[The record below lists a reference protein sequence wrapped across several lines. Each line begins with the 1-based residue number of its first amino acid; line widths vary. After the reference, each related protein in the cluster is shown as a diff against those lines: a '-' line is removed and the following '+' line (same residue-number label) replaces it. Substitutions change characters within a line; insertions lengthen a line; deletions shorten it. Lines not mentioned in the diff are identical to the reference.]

1 MRKVNQETIG
11 SGSVVECRGAEKPDK
26 TERGLRPGV
35 SQGPVVGVNRPRN
48 ERARRQ
54 LTAFGSVVLP
64 ELEWTP
70 FHRAYYRLLEAF
82 AEGRV
87 RRMMVS
93 VPPQHGKSLG
103 ASVVL
108 PAYLL
113 GRDPE
118 LRIAVAS
125 YSFALSGRFAQQV
138 QRLMDDGPYRGVFPG
153 TRLKG
158 SGPRSAGERTA
169 RRTAQ
174 EFDCVGRGGGLKAV
188 GRTGSLTGSRV
199 DVLIADDLYKDA
211 LEANS
216 PLVRERVWEWYNAVA
231 RTRLHD
237 DSRELVVCTRWHE
250 EDLIGRLRRTERVVE
265 LTEWRQL
272 EGLSPDTWVA
282 VSFPALRTEPPTEL
296 DPRIEGESLWPQRH
310 SVEWLAQRRR
320 ADPLLFEALY
330 QGRPTVREGLL
341 YDAFETY
348 DSLPSGLLRRSN
360 YTDTADTG
368 RDRLCSIC
376 YAVAEDGLCYVTD
389 VLYTAEPMEATEG
402 AVVSMLERNGSTTAH
417 IESNNGGRGF
427 GRAVERRLVERGMR
441 GCAVRLFH
449 QSGNKESRILTHAST
464 VVRMVR
470 MPADWRLRWPEFA
483 AAVIGFRRFFRANA
497 HDAGPDALTGIVE
510 TEQAPRGRRLFVGGF
525 TRR

>member
-188 GRTGSLTGSRV
+188 GRTGSLTGS
-199 DVLIADDLYKDA
+199 
-211 LEANS
+211 
-216 PLVRERVWEWYNAVA
+216 
-231 RTRLHD
+231 T
-237 DSRELVVCTRWHE
+237 C
-250 EDLIGRLRRTERVVE
+250 
-265 LTEWRQL
+265 
-272 EGLSPDTWVA
+272 
-282 VSFPALRTEPPTEL
+282 
-296 DPRIEGESLWPQRH
+296 
-310 SVEWLAQRRR
+310 
-320 ADPLLFEALY
+320 
-330 QGRPTVREGLL
+330 
-341 YDAFETY
+341 
-348 DSLPSGLLRRSN
+348 
-360 YTDTADTG
+360 
-368 RDRLCSIC
+368 
-376 YAVAEDGLCYVTD
+376 
-389 VLYTAEPMEATEG
+389 
-402 AVVSMLERNGSTTAH
+402 
-417 IESNNGGRGF
+417 
-427 GRAVERRLVERGMR
+427 
-441 GCAVRLFH
+441 
-449 QSGNKESRILTHAST
+449 
-464 VVRMVR
+464 
-470 MPADWRLRWPEFA
+470 
-483 AAVIGFRRFFRANA
+483 
-497 HDAGPDALTGIVE
+497 
-510 TEQAPRGRRLFVGGF
+510 
-525 TRR
+525 

>member
-1 MRKVNQETIG
+1 MRP
-11 SGSVVECRGAEKPDK
+11 SGPRQRATSRD
-26 TERGLRPGV
+26 
-35 SQGPVVGVNRPRN
+35 PVVGLNRPRH
-48 ERARRQ
+48 ERARRR
-54 LTAFGSVVLP
+54 LTAFATVARP
-64 ELEWTP
+64 EIEWTP

-82 AEGRV
+82 ASGRV

-103 ASVVL
+103 ASVLL

-113 GRDPE
+113 GSDPG

-125 YSFALSGRFAQQV
+125 YSFALSGRFAQQT
-138 QRLMDDGPYRGVFPG
+138 QRLMSESSYRAVFPA

-158 SGPRSAGERTA
+158 VGPRTEGDRTA

-174 EFDCVGRGGGLKAV
+174 EFDCVGYAGGLKAV
-188 GRTGSLTGSRV
+188 GRTGSLTGDRV

-216 PLVRERVWEWYNAVA
+216 PLVRERVWDWYNAVA

-237 DSRELVVCTRWHE
+237 LSRELVVCTRWHE
-250 EDLIGRLRRTERVVE
+250 DDLIGRLRRTERVVD
-265 LTEWRQL
+265 LTAWRQL
-272 EGLSPDTWVA
+272 DELLPDTWVA
-282 VSFPALRTEPPTEL
+282 VSFPALKTGPPTEP
-296 DPRIEGESLWPQRH
+296 DPRRADEPLWPDRH
-310 SVEWLAQRRR
+310 SAEWLLQRRR
-320 ADPLLFEALY
+320 ADPVLFEALY

-341 YDAFETY
+341 YDDFATY
-348 DSLPSGLLRRSN
+348 VSLPSDVLRRSN

-376 YAVAEDGLCYVTD
+376 YAVGSDGLFYVTD
-389 VLYTAEPMEATEG
+389 VVYTSEPMEATEV
-402 AVVSMLERNGSTTAH
+402 AVAAMLARNGTTSAR

-427 GRAVERRLVERGMR
+427 GRAVERRLHEEGVRS
-441 GCAVRLFH
+441 CAVQLFH

-464 VVRMVR
+464 VVRQVR
-470 MPADWRLRWPEFA
+470 LPSDWRIRWPEFA
-483 AAVIGFRRFFRANA
+483 TDVIGFRRFFRANA
-497 HDAGPDALTGIVE
+497 HDDAPDALTGIVE
-510 TEQAPRGRRLFVGGF
+510 TELAPRSHRFLVGGF